1 MHDLSRFQKKD
12 HIEIRT
18 KYISL
23 LLFGSV
29 ALVGLVFALGVL
41 VGGRNAPVE
50 KCDSRDPL
58 AALDIQSGEPS
69 PPAMG
74 EVKFRTFHDTLDNS
88 TTNIPTP
95 ASLGSISPVIM
106 EEPMV
111 LERPRHEE
119 SPIPEKV
126 SDVDP
131 GTYSLQVASFQDQRE
146 ASIMVSRLQRA
157 GHRSFLVSVNMPE
170 RGGRWYRVRVGRSS
184 RKRTSGIT
192 KKSSRKKK
200 NWRRSWSNCA
210 AKCSAPLTKGT
221 TTP

>member
-41 VGGRNAPVE
+41 VGGRNVPVE
-50 KCDSRDPL
+50 KCDSHDPL

-69 PPAMG
+69 PPNVG
-74 EVKFRTFHDTLDNS
+74 EVKFRTFHKTLNNRP
-88 TTNIPTP
+88 TTIPTP
-95 ASLGSISPVIM
+95 ASLGQISSVIV
-106 EEPMV
+106 EEPTV

-126 SDVDP
+126 NDVEP

-146 ASIMVSRLQRA
+146 ATIMVSRLKRA
-157 GHRSFLVSVNMPE
+157 GHKSFLVSVSMPE
-170 RGGRWYRVRVGRSS
+170 RGGQWYRVRVGPFQS
-184 RKRTSGIT
+184 
-192 KKSSRKKK
+192 KK
-200 NWRRSWSNCA
+200 NVWKYKKVFEEKEKLATFVVKKRSEV
-210 AKCSAPLTKGT
+210 
-221 TTP
+221 